1 MKIFGFNLSFRRK
14 AAVGVTSDPQ
24 GALAPSGWRRILEP
38 FAGAWQRNI
47 EVDSPQTLLAFSAVY
62 ACLSLISADISKLR
76 IKLVQ
81 QDADGIWNEFDS
93 PAFSPVLRKPNRYQT
108 RIQFMSNWMLM
119 KLIYGNTYVL
129 KERDARG
136 VVVALYVLDSQRVN
150 VLVTKDGA
158 VFYRLRRDD
167 LTGVV
172 VDQVTIPASEIIHD
186 RGPCLFHPL
195 VGVPPL
201 FACALAATQGNRI
214 QSNSQ
219 QFFDNLSRPGG
230 VLSAPGIIG
239 DETIAQLKSEF
250 EQNFSGANIGR
261 LLVVGDDMKYTPMT
275 IPAQQAQLIEQLQW
289 TAVDVGRAFRVP
301 LHKLATGPNP
311 TFNNIGALNQDYYS
325 QCLQEHIESIE
336 ILLDEGLGLTQVPS
350 VVYGTELDLD
360 GLNRMDPLSTAEVM
374 EKGVKS
380 GYLKPNEAR
389 AKFNLRPVP
398 GGNTPYM
405 QVQNTALEALSKV
418 DPSAPAAQPA
428 TPTTPQGSQAP
439 DAAPKAGDAE
449 PPPASKAIEVI
460 SERMQRQLTEAEQ
473 AATQRMH
480 DLEAMRAL
488 VDEARLVHE
497 EQRRAAAELAAES
510 QRIAEAKAEADAT
523 DAAFA
528 DFMATLTARLSTED
542 LCG

>member
-1 MKIFGFNLSFRRK
+1 MKIFGLDLSFSRK
-14 AAVGVTSDPQ
+14 AAVGVTSDPT
-24 GALAPSGWRRILEP
+24 GALAPSTWRRILEP
-38 FAGAWQRNI
+38 FPGAWQRNV
-47 EVDSPQTLLAFSAVY
+47 EVDPPQTLLAFSAVY

-76 IKLVQ
+76 IKLVE
-81 QDADGIWNEFDS
+81 QDSAGIWNEFTS

-108 RIQFMSNWMLM
+108 RIQFLSNWMLM

-129 KERDARG
+129 KERDQRG
-136 VVVALYVLDSQRVN
+136 VVVALYVLDSQRVS

-167 LTGVV
+167 LSGVADDV
-172 VDQVTIPASEIIHD
+172 SIPASEIIHD

-195 VGVPPL
+195 VGIPPL

-230 VLSAPGIIG
+230 ILSAPGTIP
-239 DETIAQLKSEF
+239 DESIAALKREF
-250 EQNFSGANIGR
+250 ETNFSGANIGR
-261 LLVVGDDMKYTPMT
+261 LLVVGDDMKYTPMA

-289 TAVDVGRAFRVP
+289 TTIDVARAFRVP

-336 ILLDEGLGLTQVPS
+336 LLLDEGLGLTQVPG
-350 VVYGTELDLD
+350 VIYGTELDLD
-360 GLNRMDPLSTAEVM
+360 GLNRMDPLSVAEVN

-389 AKFNLRPVP
+389 AKFNLRPVA
-398 GGNTPYM
+398 GGDTPYM

-418 DPSAPAAQPA
+418 DPSAPATGPA
-428 TPTTPQGSQAP
+428 TPTTPPASQAP
-439 DAAPKAGDAE
+439 NKPPGDAE
-449 PPPASKAIEVI
+449 IPPTKAIEVVA
-460 SERMQRQLTEAEQ
+460 SRMEAQ
-473 AATQRMH
+473 IVAAEEAAAQRMA
-480 DLEAMRAL
+480 DLAAMREL
-488 VDEARLVHE
+488 VDETRRASE
-497 EQRRAAAELAAES
+497 EQKRLTAEAAAEA
-510 QRIAEAKAEADAT
+510 QRIAEVKAEMEAT
-523 DAAFA
+523 EAAFG
-528 DFMATLTARLSTED
+528 DFMTALRERLATED